1 MEGTADKGARSVVDA
16 RFRDGRTA
24 GRGGEEEMIPV
35 VEVGTG
41 VGYLAYMESRPEGEK
56 RACRFE
62 GRGKPGEEEDSGSN
76 AGSREGAGRF
86 FVPAKD
92 GNAGWE
98 LVLLGEESIMTDIY
112 CKSRVLVTSLAGYG
126 IDRMDATRRPV

>member
-1 MEGTADKGARSVVDA
+1 MVDA
-16 RFRDGRTA
+16 RLRAGRTA

-41 VGYLAYMESRPEGEK
+41 VGYLAYIESRSEGEK

-112 CKSRVLVTSLAGYG
+112 RESRLCGILLSLAT